1 MCNTYYL
8 ILTTIWGIAQARI
21 EDYFERGYSQKNSGK
36 TKKLVRAA

>member
-1 MCNTYYL
+1 L